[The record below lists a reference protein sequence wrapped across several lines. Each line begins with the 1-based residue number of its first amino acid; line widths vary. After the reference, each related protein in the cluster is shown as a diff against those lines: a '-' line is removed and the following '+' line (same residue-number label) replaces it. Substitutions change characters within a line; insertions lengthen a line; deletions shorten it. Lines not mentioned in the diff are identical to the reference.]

1 MAATER
7 TTRATRNRRQRE
19 RGAYA
24 HRIQRLRGR
33 SPEQTARHNVTLD
46 CGWGRLLFGQTFIE
60 PAALAAALL
69 EEDLERRDIACYVRD
84 PHVVLASAPQHLF
97 LDPSHSFRLDL
108 TTYRASNRGP
118 RGFVVRLLVS
128 EADGDAVN
136 RIYLA
141 RSMVPV
147 PPGFMFGKRDSRTI
161 VYLVAEDALSGAVI
175 GTVTGVD
182 HQRAF
187 GDAACGAS
195 LWCLAVDPQ
204 AVHPRVGETLV
215 RRLAEYFQARG
226 ALHLDLSVMHDNREA
241 IELYEKLGFV
251 RIPEFTVKH
260 KNPINEKLFVGRPP
274 DQVLNPYARL
284 LTEEARRRGI
294 GVEVIDAEGGFF
306 RLTSGGR
313 SVLCRESLSEL
324 TSGVAV
330 SICDDKA
337 VTRRVVE
344 RAGVRVPD
352 QIEYDS
358 RAQLGAFLESHGAV
372 VIKPARGEQGRGV
385 AVGIEDLD
393 EAMAAVERARAHCD
407 RVLVEA
413 CVQGEDLRMVVID
426 FKVVAAALRRPA
438 RIVGDGQSTVRALI
452 ERQSRR
458 RAAATGGESKIPLD
472 AETERCLANA
482 GLTLDDVPD
491 KSAEIQVRRTAN
503 LHTGGTIHDV
513 TDEVHPELVASA
525 VRAAR
530 AINIPVTGIDFIV
543 RSPRAAHYAFI
554 EANERPGL
562 ANHEPQPTA
571 ERFIDLLFPLSMPAA
586 ARQVSG

>member
-1 MAATER
+1 M
-7 TTRATRNRRQRE
+7 TTTQGTLRSRRLRE

-33 SPEQTARHNVTLD
+33 GPEQTARHNVTLD
-46 CGWGRLLFGQTFIE
+46 CGWGRLLFGQTFLE
-60 PAALAAALL
+60 PSALAAALL
-69 EEDLERRDIACYVRD
+69 EEDLERRDIAVYVRD
-84 PHVVLASAPQHLF
+84 PHVVLAAAPQHLF
-97 LDPSHSFRLDL
+97 LDPSHTFRLDL
-108 TTYRASNRGP
+108 TTYRAPNHGP
-118 RGFVVRLLVS
+118 RGFAVRLLAS
-128 EADGDAVN
+128 QADGDAVN
-136 RIYLA
+136 RIYLS

-161 VYLVAEDALSGAVI
+161 VYLVAEDERSGAVI

-182 HQRAF
+182 HRRAF
-187 GDAACGAS
+187 GDPDHGAS

-204 AVHPRVGETLV
+204 ALHPRVGETLV
-215 RRLAEYFQARG
+215 RQLAEYFQARG
-226 ALHLDLSVMHDNREA
+226 ALHLDLSVMHDNCEA

-251 RIPEFTVKH
+251 RIAEFTVKH

-274 DQVLNPYARL
+274 EQALNPYARL

-294 GVEVIDAEGGFF
+294 GVEVVDAEGGFF

-313 SVLCRESLSEL
+313 SILCRESLSEL
-324 TSGVAV
+324 ASGVAV

-344 RAGVRVPD
+344 RAGVQVPE
-352 QIEYDS
+352 QIEFES
-358 RAQLGAFLESHGAV
+358 RAQLAEFLERHTSV
-372 VIKPARGEQGRGV
+372 VVKPARGEQGRGV
-385 AVGIEDLD
+385 AVGIDELD
-393 EAMAAVERARAHCD
+393 AAMAAVERARAHCE
-407 RVLVEA
+407 RVLIEA
-413 CVQGEDLRMVVID
+413 CVQGEDLRLVVID
-426 FKVVAAALRRPA
+426 YKVVAAALRRPA
-438 RIVGDGQSTVRALI
+438 RIVGDGIRTVRALI

-472 AETERCLANA
+472 AETERCLASA
-482 GLTLDDVPD
+482 GLALDDVPAQG
-491 KSAEIQVRRTAN
+491 AEIQVRRTAN

-513 TDEVHPELVASA
+513 TDEVHPELIAAA

-530 AINIPVTGIDFIV
+530 AIDIPVTGIDFIV
-543 RSPRAAHYAFI
+543 RSPRAPRYAFI

-586 ARQVSG
+586 ARQVASG

>member
-1 MAATER
+1 MTATQRSTR
-7 TTRATRNRRQRE
+7 TRKRRE

-24 HRIQRLRGR
+24 HRFQRLRGR
-33 SPEQTARHNVTLD
+33 SAEQTGRHNVNLD
-46 CGWGRLLFGQTFIE
+46 CGWGRLLFGQTFLD

-84 PHVVLASAPQHLF
+84 PHVVLAAAPQHLF
-97 LDPSHSFRLDL
+97 LDPSHTFRLDL
-108 TTYRASNRGP
+108 TTYRVSNRVP
-118 RGFVVRLLVS
+118 RGFAVRLLVS

-147 PPGFMFGKRDSRTI
+147 PSGFMFGKRDSRTI
-161 VYLVAEDALSGAVI
+161 VYLVAEDEGTGAII

-182 HQRAF
+182 HRRAF
-187 GDAACGAS
+187 GDPEQGAS

-204 AVHPRVGETLV
+204 AVHPKIGEALV

-241 IELYEKLGFV
+241 IDLYQKLGFV

-274 DQVLNPYARL
+274 EQALNPYARL

-294 GVEVIDAEGGFF
+294 GVEVVDAEGGFF

-344 RAGVRVPD
+344 RAGVRVPA
-352 QIEYDS
+352 QIEFES
-358 RAQLGAFLESHGAV
+358 REQLAEFLASHGSV
-372 VIKPARGEQGRGV
+372 VVKPARGEQGRGI
-385 AVGIEDLD
+385 AVGVDDLD
-393 EAMAAVERARAHCD
+393 AAITAVERARAHCD

-413 CVQGEDLRMVVID
+413 CVQGEDLRLVVID
-426 FKVVAAALRRPA
+426 YKVVAAALRRPA
-438 RIVGDGQSTVRALI
+438 RIVGDGQSTVRGLI

-458 RAAATGGESKIPLD
+458 RAAATSGESKIPLD
-472 AETERCLANA
+472 AETERCLAGA
-482 GLTLDDVPD
+482 GLAFDDVPE
-491 KSAEIQVRRTAN
+491 KGAEIQVRRTAN

-513 TDEVHPELVASA
+513 TDEVHPELVAAA

-530 AINIPVTGIDFIV
+530 AIGIPVTGIDFIV

-586 ARQVSG
+586 ARQASV